1 MCYLSAYEFERE
13 SARGKNFVKGESR
26 GINFLL
32 FGKCQKKSQVALT
45 CLPQDRST
53 SNVRVGPAMSFGSGT

>member
-13 SARGKNFVKGESR
+13 SARGRNFVKGESR

-32 FGKCQKKSQVALT
+32 FGKCQKKSQATWLFCVGFGVA
-45 CLPQDRST
+45 
-53 SNVRVGPAMSFGSGT
+53 F

>member
-1 MCYLSAYEFERE
+1 MCYLSAYGFERE

-32 FGKCQKKSQVALT
+32 FGKCQKKSQVAWLF
-45 CLPQDRST
+45 C
-53 SNVRVGPAMSFGSGT
+53 VGSCSGGWSLNI